1 MVCRSTYV
9 LDRPDNDDEAS
20 PPLDDDDETVS
31 AFVAVLILLS
41 FETTS
46 SSSSA
51 RHSTWY
57 LMMFTSRKKLSLQ
70 GSLRELPSPKVSKAF
85 ICQGGMVKR
94 STEGCCPSCCS
105 LSVR

>member
-1 MVCRSTYV
+1 MRAGVRGIYTSLVGIRNRDKRDAWMVCRSTFV

-51 RHSTWY
+51 RHST
-57 LMMFTSRKKLSLQ
+57 
-70 GSLRELPSPKVSKAF
+70 
-85 ICQGGMVKR
+85 
-94 STEGCCPSCCS
+94 
-105 LSVR
+105 